1 MLWFMGSQRV
11 RHDRVTELT
20 DRIMSDVAPG
30 EERLGQ
36 SDLQTGATSV
46 SLLRDTVADDT
57 LGL

>member
-1 MLWFMGSQRV
+1 MWA
-11 RHDRVTELT
+11 LT
-20 DRIMSDVAPG
+20 NAPQKLCPWSPRKAPG